1 MGKTVI
7 RAFEDIFLTLKLKYP
22 EAIARSHLILEIQR
36 VTGYGEAAITKWIP
50 ILARLGYIRPE
61 YDRPNIYT
69 LCYDLSSPGIFVN
82 KEQAQLQLMEER

>member
-61 YDRPNIYT
+61 YDRPNIFI
-69 LCYDLSSPGIFVN
+69 LCYEFNSPGLFVA
-82 KEQAQLQLMEER
+82 KEQEQLKIMKER